1 MRNVGGYDVQ
11 TDQHAL
17 TEGDVWK
24 KLLLFALPILL
35 GNIFQQLYNTADA
48 LIVGRFMDKA
58 ALGCR
63 YVIRQFDFYAGGLFQ
78 RHTWVLVWSSRSF
91 TAPRTSVE
99 FV

>member
-17 TEGDVWK
+17 TEGVIWK

-58 ALGCR
+58 ALAA
-63 YVIRQFDFYAGGLFQ
+63 VEKAHQHKNQTAG
-78 RHTWVLVWSSRSF
+78 
-91 TAPRTSVE
+91 
-99 FV
+99 

>member
-1 MRNVGGYDVQ
+1 M
-11 TDQHAL
+11 
-17 TEGDVWK
+17 E

-58 ALGCR
+58 ALAAVTSSGSLIFML
-63 YVIRQFDFYAGGLFQ
+63 VGFFNGIA
-78 RHTWVLVWSSRSF
+78 WVLVWSSRSF